1 MTRIDEASARR
12 LELEGRPKPKA
23 TTATP
28 DPRRQSDGERAL
40 ETQLRMVGV
49 PAASPEY
56 RFDPSRLWR
65 FDFAWP
71 DLMVAAEVEGGTWTG
86 GRHNRGTGFEL
97 DCDKYNEAAIRGW
110 LVLRVTTEMVS
121 DGRAVTLVGR
131 ALWMRGQE
139 R

>member
-1 MTRIDEASARR
+1 MTRIDAATAHR
-12 LELEGRPKPKA
+12 LQGTAERPQPKA
-23 TTATP
+23 PAG
-28 DPRRQSDGERAL
+28 DPRRQSEGERAL
-40 ETQLRMVGV
+40 EHQLRMVGT
-49 PAASPEY
+49 PRATAEY

-65 FDFAWP
+65 LDFAWP
-71 DLMVAAEVEGGTWTG
+71 ELKVGIEVEGGSWTG
-86 GRHNRGTGFEL
+86 GRHVRGQGFEA

-110 LVLRVTTEMVS
+110 LVLRVTTAMVA